1 MALCKFGKPLSLASP
16 LSLYVTPRRLQIPY
30 KRTVVPDSLLHN
42 HHLHQVRHEYTK
54 MASLG
59 VGRKHK
65 VTVVGSGNWYV
76 YSMWKC
82 LAAVL

>member
-1 MALCKFGKPLSLASP
+1 MALNKFGKLLSLASRLP
-16 LSLYVTPRRLQIPY
+16 LHVTPRCLQLPY
-30 KRTVVPDSLLHN
+30 KRTVVPDSFLRNHN
-42 HHLHQVRHEYTK
+42 LHQVRHEYTK

-76 YSMWKC
+76 LSMWKC
-82 LAAVL
+82 LAVL

>member
-1 MALCKFGKPLSLASP
+1 M
-16 LSLYVTPRRLQIPY
+16 
-30 KRTVVPDSLLHN
+30 PDSVLHN
-42 HHLHQVRHEYTK
+42 NQLHQVRHKYTK

-76 YSMWKC
+76 LSMWKC
-82 LAAVL
+82 LAVL